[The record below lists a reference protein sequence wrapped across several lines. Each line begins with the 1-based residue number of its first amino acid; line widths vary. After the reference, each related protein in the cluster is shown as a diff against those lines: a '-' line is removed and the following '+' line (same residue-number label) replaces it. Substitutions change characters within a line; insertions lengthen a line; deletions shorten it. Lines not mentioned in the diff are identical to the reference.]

1 MEPARADTP
10 EALPIDPVDTITRM
24 LLLGLLENV
33 GDLVEKRPYEVALIE
48 KLGDDIF
55 AVYDK
60 VTGLEFF
67 KYREDVMNHLGNF
80 V

>member
-1 MEPARADTP
+1 
-10 EALPIDPVDTITRM
+10 
-24 LLLGLLENV
+24 
-33 GDLVEKRPYEVALIE
+33 
-48 KLGDDIF
+48 LGDDIF